1 MTVTET
7 LKHTGI
13 MIPNSIDDLL
23 KEVADDLQQY
33 IDDVADALE
42 NPPTDEEIRRKQEQW
57 NREFEEMESKI
68 YKDYA
73 KS

>member
-1 MTVTET
+1 
-7 LKHTGI
+7 
-13 MIPNSIDDLL
+13 MIPNNIDDLL
-23 KEVADDLQQY
+23 KDVADDLQQY
-33 IDDVADALE
+33 LDDVADAFE

-73 KS
+73 KSRI